1 MMGRRSSE
9 GEKGMIPRSLHQIFE
24 TTHALTNEGWEYC
37 MQASMLEIYN
47 ETIRDLLLPGKTGM
61 GPEVSNGKQYNIKHD
76 ANGNTI
82 VSDLTIEDVHSQED
96 VDRILRQ
103 AEQSRFFHFFIHF
116 SSTLLKYQINN

>member
-1 MMGRRSSE
+1 
-9 GEKGMIPRSLHQIFE
+9 MIPRSLHQIFE
-24 TTHALTNEGWEYC
+24 TTRALTSEGWEYC

-47 ETIRDLLLPGKTGM
+47 ETIRDLLLPGKTGT

-103 AEQSRFFHFFIHF
+103 AEQSRFFYFLIHF